1 MFDERLP
8 AKCIPDVPASRAAGF
23 TKRSAVFHRISALCW
38 WARGQYEWLVTGGLM
53 GILPDETVSRIAQ
66 RLKARGETVAVA
78 ESSTGGL
85 ISASLLAV
93 PGASAWY
100 LGGSVVYTLVSRREL
115 IRITAADVEGL
126 EPLSEPMVRKF
137 AQRARDQLGASW
149 GVAELGA
156 AGPTGAR
163 YGHPAGTSVIAV
175 AGPVTLSRTLQTGS
189 ADREHNMWQFTRAA
203 LALLDAALST

>member
-1 MFDERLP
+1 M
-8 AKCIPDVPASRAAGF
+8 PDLLNGV
-23 TKRSAVFHRISALCW
+23 V
-38 WARGQYEWLVTGGLM
+38 Q
-53 GILPDETVSRIAQ
+53 RIAE

-85 ISASLLAV
+85 ISASLLSV
-93 PGASAWY
+93 PGASAY
-100 LGGSVVYTLVSRREL
+100 FLGGSVVYTLVSRREL

-137 AQRARDQLGASW
+137 AERAREQLNATW

-156 AGPTGAR
+156 AGPTGVR

-175 AGPVTLSRTLQTGS
+175 TGPVTLSTTIQTGS
-189 ADREHNMWQFTRAA
+189 DDREANMWRFTNSA
-203 LALLDAALST
+203 LCLLRDVLDR